1 MSVQQAESLASAS
14 LPSAATT
21 YIATTTNASTSSATT
36 TIIPTPNEPPS
47 GGDFGGHVF
56 SSKKTFG
63 KLTYCHQLVFQSTK
77 I

>member
-36 TIIPTPNEPPS
+36 AIIPTSSEQPPS
-47 GGDFGGHVF
+47 VGDFGGHVF

-63 KLTYCHQLVFQSTK
+63 KLTYCHQLVFQF
-77 I
+77 IF